1 VQNIEIKYELR
12 DPEAARLQCR
22 IGNASRIGTLHQLDT
37 YYRMSDGRLKRRV
50 AEGEPVEWIF
60 YHRIDRARPR
70 LSTFTILTDQ
80 QARTRWGVEGLRPW
94 VEVEKTRE
102 LWLDGV
108 LRIHL
113 DDVRGLGHF
122 LELEALIGPG
132 SDLHAGH
139 EAVERWRERFLPVLG
154 EPVSLSYSD
163 MIARETAPGGSDAR

>member
-1 VQNIEIKYELR
+1 VQNVEVKYELR
-12 DPEAARLQCR
+12 DPDAARLQCR
-22 IGNASRIGTLHQLDT
+22 VGNASLIGTLHQVDT

-70 LSTFTILTDQ
+70 LSTFTILSEE
-80 QARTRWGVEGLRPW
+80 QARTRWGVQGLRPW

-102 LWLDGV
+102 LWLDGA

-113 DDVRGLGHF
+113 DEVRGLGNF

-132 SDLHAGH
+132 SDLNRCH
-139 EAVERWRERFLPVLG
+139 ESIDRWRTLLLPVLG
-154 EPVSLSYSD
+154 EPVSHSYSD
-163 MIARETAPGGSDAR
+163 LAAREEGAA